1 MPLRDILVHI
11 DDTTACQ
18 KRLEAAI
25 HLSEAYEA
33 HLIGLYV
40 LRPLMLPPGVI
51 SEMGTEFIDAEQESA
66 RVRAGEAEQIFKA
79 ATERAGVASE
89 WRWIEGSAL
98 VSILSFHARCVDL
111 IVGGQRDEDDPHSL
125 GGIMDNVALESGRP
139 VLVVPYI
146 GASQPIG
153 ENVLVAWNASREAA
167 RAVNDS
173 LPLLKRAK
181 KVDVITINT
190 HVGDLSDDEIPS
202 ADICLHLARH
212 GVNTEAHQTAAGDI
226 EVGDILLSR
235 AADWSTDLIV
245 MGAYGHS
252 RLREIVL
259 GGATKHLLKYMTVP
273 VLMSH

>member
-40 LRPLMLPPGVI
+40 LRPLMLPPGAI

>member
-1 MPLRDILVHI
+1 MALKDILVHI

-25 HLSEAYEA
+25 HLSKAYEA

-40 LRPLMLPPGVI
+40 LRPLMLPPGAI
-51 SEMGTEFIDAEQESA
+51 SKMGTELIAAEQESA

-125 GGIMDNVALESGRP
+125 GGIMDNVALESSRP

-146 GASQPIG
+146 GASRPIG

-212 GVNTEAHQTAAGDI
+212 GVNAEAHQTAAGDI

-235 AADWSTDLIV
+235 AADWRTDLIV

>member
-1 MPLRDILVHI
+1 MALKDILVHI
-11 DDTTACQ
+11 DDTTACG

-25 HLSEAYEA
+25 RLTEAYEA

-40 LRPLMLPPGVI
+40 LRPLMLPPGAI
-51 SEMGTEFIDAEQESA
+51 SEMGIGLIESAQESA

-79 ATERAGVASE
+79 ATEKAGVASE
-89 WRWIEGSAL
+89 WRCIEGSAL
-98 VSILSFHARCVDL
+98 VSILSFHSRYVDL
-111 IVGGQRDEDDPHSL
+111 IVGGQTDEDDPQSL

-146 GASQPIG
+146 GASRPIG

-190 HVGDLSDDEIPS
+190 QVGGLADDEIPS
-202 ADICLHLARH
+202 AAICLHLARH
-212 GVNTEAHQTAAGDI
+212 GVKTEAHQTAAGDL
-226 EVGDILLSR
+226 EVGDVLLSR

>member
-1 MPLRDILVHI
+1 MALKDILVHI

-25 HLSEAYEA
+25 HLSKAYEA

-40 LRPLMLPPGVI
+40 LRPLMLPPGAI
-51 SEMGTEFIDAEQESA
+51 SEMGTELIVAEQESA

-111 IVGGQRDEDDPHSL
+111 IVGGQRDEDDPHSP
-125 GGIMDNVALESGRP
+125 GGIMDNVALESSRP

-146 GASQPIG
+146 GASRPIG

-212 GVNTEAHQTAAGDI
+212 GVNAEAHQTAAGDI